1 MTLPEGVMRPSDWF
15 EAGHLSGDPL
25 LDDFLST
32 VSEAGSD
39 VWHNEDKTQHECWW
53 ITVQNDARSTRFYF
67 KSEHAANIWREQFT
81 LRIDALT
88 SAFFTQD

>member
-15 EAGHLSGDPL
+15 EAGHQSGDPL
-25 LDDFLST
+25 LDDFLAT

-53 ITVQNDARSTRFYF
+53 VTVQNGDRSTMFYF
-67 KSEHAANIWREQFT
+67 RSQRAADAWREQFT

>member
-1 MTLPEGVMRPSDWF
+1 MTRPEEVMRPSDWF
-15 EAGHLSGDPL
+15 EVGHLSGDPL

-32 VSEAGSD
+32 VSEAFSD

-53 ITVQNDARSTRFYF
+53 VTVQNDTRSTRFYF
-67 KSEHAANIWREQFT
+67 KSEHAANVWQEQFK

-88 SAFFTQD
+88 SMFFSQG